1 MKSLV
6 AAIAIVSVGMS
17 SASPASPAAADPH
30 SLLEPMPRS
39 LEVRFALSALPP
51 SLRDGATVYVLDP
64 TKGYVKARTGKN
76 GQHCFVSRTEWKFA
90 DYRSD
95 IYDPT

>member
-1 MKSLV
+1 MTVKTLL
-6 AAIAIVSVGMS
+6 AAITIVSIG
-17 SASPASPAAADPH
+17 ATTAGTARAGTEDPYRP
-30 SLLEPMPRS
+30 LEAMPRS

-64 TKGYVKARTGKN
+64 TRGYVKERPGSN

-90 DYRSD
+90 DFRND
-95 IYDPT
+95 IY